1 MVLFED
7 EKRKQQIKFKHLNL
21 KKLTNNKTEKKSET
35 ILQNIPVSH
44 TTTGRRS

>member
-21 KKLTNNKTEKKSET
+21 KK
-35 ILQNIPVSH
+35 
-44 TTTGRRS
+44 